1 MANEYFKYLTIFK
14 PKNTVYINRELYA
27 KMLEDREKYTP
38 ELIENFLLGKLTGD
52 IAVPSSKFPLIM
64 ADYGIASSAQLNG
77 CCDIKWD
84 LLLKLSPNEFAKQIS
99 LIARKID
106 TTYPFISER
115 LRQMSIQLQ
124 KEKEEQKNNN
134 QEL

>member
-1 MANEYFKYLTIFK
+1 
-14 PKNTVYINRELYA
+14 
-27 KMLEDREKYTP
+27 
-38 ELIENFLLGKLTGD
+38 
-52 IAVPSSKFPLIM
+52 M

-106 TTYPFISER
+106 ITYPFISER